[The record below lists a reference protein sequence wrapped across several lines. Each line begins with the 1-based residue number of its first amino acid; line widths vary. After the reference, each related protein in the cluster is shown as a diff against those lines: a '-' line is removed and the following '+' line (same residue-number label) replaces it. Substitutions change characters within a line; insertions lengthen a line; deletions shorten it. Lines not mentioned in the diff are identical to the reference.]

1 MQNVYVCFGR
11 GIITRQPDMSQFSGA
26 MGSTAALPQ
35 NPPMVGMNQGTMS
48 PMGMM
53 PNNMGSMGMNQT
65 NMGGVERSSL
75 FCVSYVMA

>member
-35 NPPMVGMNQGTMS
+35 NPPMVGMNQ
-48 PMGMM
+48 
-53 PNNMGSMGMNQT
+53 T

>member
-1 MQNVYVCFGR
+1 
-11 GIITRQPDMSQFSGA
+11 MSQFSGA